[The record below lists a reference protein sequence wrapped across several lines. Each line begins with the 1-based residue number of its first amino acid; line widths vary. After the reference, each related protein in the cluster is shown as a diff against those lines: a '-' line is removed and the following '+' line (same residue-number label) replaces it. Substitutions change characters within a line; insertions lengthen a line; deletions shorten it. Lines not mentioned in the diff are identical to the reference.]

1 MIKWAAF
8 CRHASRQHDYFAT
21 DKLMAVATFAA
32 RLHGLEGRDG
42 WARDGCRD
50 RLQRCALKA
59 WRCLAADARHDTFM
73 FHGRV

>member
-8 CRHASRQHDYFAT
+8 CRRASRHHDYFAA
-21 DKLMAVATFAA
+21 DKAMVMATFAA

-42 WARDGCRD
+42 WARDRCRD

-59 WRCLAADARHDTFM
+59 WRCLADARHDTFM
-73 FHGRV
+73 FHGRT